1 MRHSPSTTEMSSMA
15 AGVYHW
21 HHARF
26 DVYQVNPPL
35 IRMLATW
42 PVVLAQ
48 PETDWSVSQS
58 GMNVRPEYSL
68 GNKFVRINGSR
79 SMRLFVLARWAC
91 IPISLLGA
99 CVCFLW
105 ARDLYGPSAGLLA
118 LCLWC
123 FSPNL
128 IAHGQLITADAGAA
142 TFGLLAGYA
151 FWRWL
156 REPSL
161 ARMLL
166 AGATLG
172 LAELSKTTWLV
183 LFAVWP
189 VVWLAWSLWPNRGI
203 RHTGRQAAQLCVML
217 LLGLVILNGGYL
229 FNGTLSPLGDFKFV
243 SETFAGDVDIVTRFA
258 EGGNRFLDGPLAS
271 VPLPLPREYVIGI
284 DLQKLDFEGTHFA
297 YLAGR
302 WQAPGWWYYYL
313 YGCAV
318 KVPVGTLTLALL
330 AVLLTCGS
338 KAGGR
343 RPENRGP
350 WTQGGAGLQT
360 RPHSPIDS
368 ASKPPASSLQP
379 PALAPNVCESLLFRI
394 RFIFSLRNTQCRT
407 AWRDELVLLAPAIA
421 VLVLVSSQT
430 CMNEHFR
437 YILPVFP
444 FAIVWISKCA
454 SRSAFQSKPVRL
466 AVVAALSATILS
478 SLFTYPHCL
487 SYFNELAGGPRQGY
501 RHLLG
506 SNLDWGQDLL
516 YLKRWCDAH
525 PHAQPIDFQA
535 GSTTLCDVVLTGSRT
550 HADSHRTA
558 VSPRPGWLAISINKL
573 INDDQSN
580 RYLHDLRPVDRVAYS
595 IFVYHLTIEDANR
608 ARREL
613 GLTTIPAPPNPESP
627 APPSASHTAH
637 GTVASATSALP
648 R

>member
-1 MRHSPSTTEMSSMA
+1 MNRLSQTTRQNQHAPRQTLGRHGRLALVAALTLHAALLAWGAIRHSPSTTEMSSMA

-48 PETDWSVSQS
+48 PETDWNVSQS

-68 GNKFVRINGSR
+68 GDKFVRINGSR
-79 SMRLFVLARWAC
+79 SIRLFTLARWAC

-128 IAHGQLITADAGAA
+128 LAHGQLITADAGAA

-161 ARMLL
+161 ARMLI

-183 LFAVWP
+183 LFAIWP
-189 VVWLAWSLWPNRGI
+189 LLWLAWALPPNRGI
-203 RHTGRQAAQLCVML
+203 RHTGRQAAQLCVVL
-217 LLGLVILNGGYL
+217 LLGLLILNAGYL
-229 FNGTLSPLGDFKFV
+229 FDGTFSQLGDFKFV
-243 SETFAGDVDIVTRFA
+243 SEAFAGDVDIVTRFA

-271 VPLPLPREYVIGI
+271 VPLPLPRDYVIGI

-318 KVPVGTLTLALL
+318 KVPLGTLTLAIL
-330 AVLLTCGS
+330 AVLLTC
-338 KAGGR
+338 A
-343 RPENRGP
+343 
-350 WTQGGAGLQT
+350 
-360 RPHSPIDS
+360 S
-368 ASKPPASSLQP
+368 A
-379 PALAPNVCESLLFRI
+379 R
-394 RFIFSLRNTQCRT
+394 RT
-407 AWRDELVLLAPAIA
+407 AWRDELVLLAPAIT

-430 CMNEHFR
+430 RMNEHFR
-437 YILPVFP
+437 YILPVLP
-444 FAIVWISKCA
+444 FTIVWISKCA
-454 SRSAFQSKPVRL
+454 SRPAFQSEPIRL

-535 GSTTLCDVVLTGSRT
+535 GSTTLCDVVLTGRRT

-573 INDDQSN
+573 INEDQSN
-580 RYLHDLRPVDRVAYS
+580 RYLHGLRPADRVAYS
-595 IFVYHLTIEDANR
+595 IFVYHLTLKDANR

-613 GLTTIPAPPNPESP
+613 GLPE
-627 APPSASHTAH
+627 
-637 GTVASATSALP
+637 LP
-648 R
+648 VELK